1 MMRSPASERSLIIH
15 SDDDDDARS
24 GHDVEEPEQDS
35 DSDSSSSSSSCATP
49 RRGPS
54 SPPYIQQW
62 PQSYRQSIDILSSV
76 QSPNLSFLGT
86 PTLSRLSNSFLA
98 ITDSFRSKAPET
110 ISSFI
115 KPLLG
120 PTPSDD
126 QQRQHE
132 GTRKSSEYLV
142 PSRRSSLQQ
151 IPEDQKPPVGGHGAS
166 HDQNCS
172 YTQGVMNGVSLKWLI
187 HVNLFRDLTAESSR
201 GIPLVNARSTEPRR
215 VSYRPV
221 SRFSVP
227 ILHLDICVHCGIS
240 F

>member
-1 MMRSPASERSLIIH
+1 MVFGLAQSFGLQSYHHEEFVDLKCFSHLTSELII
-15 SDDDDDARS
+15 SIFKS
-24 GHDVEEPEQDS
+24 NMIGVFDS
-35 DSDSSSSSSSCATP
+35 FACFLIAYMFVF
-49 RRGPS
+49 
-54 SPPYIQQW
+54 SPLL
-62 PQSYRQSIDILSSV
+62 SFDRQSIDILSSV

-120 PTPSDD
+120 PTPSDE

-172 YTQGVMNGVSLKWLI
+172 YTQGVMNGKHSTAQLI
-187 HVNLFRDLTAESSR
+187 YYSVMFTN
-201 GIPLVNARSTEPRR
+201 
-215 VSYRPV
+215 V
-221 SRFSVP
+221 SRRFTEMADTCKPIKRSNCRIFSWYAVGECP
-227 ILHLDICVHCGIS
+227 LY
-240 F
+240 